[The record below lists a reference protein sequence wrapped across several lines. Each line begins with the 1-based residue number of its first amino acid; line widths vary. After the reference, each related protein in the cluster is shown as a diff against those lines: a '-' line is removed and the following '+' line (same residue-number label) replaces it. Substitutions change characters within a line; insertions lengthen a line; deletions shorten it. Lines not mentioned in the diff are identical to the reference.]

1 MPLSDRTG
9 LVRFKCAEGSASG
22 AAKSL
27 NERHHQRTARADRN
41 RRQGL
46 PVGQGCLCQ
55 IGQDWFASNAPKE
68 APAGPPN
75 PSMNAT
81 ISAPPAPT
89 GIGGK
94 VSQWA
99 KDASGD
105 IRYGG
110 DKTVVG
116 RALHAV
122 G

>member
-1 MPLSDRTG
+1 M
-9 LVRFKCAEGSASG
+9 
-22 AAKSL
+22 
-27 NERHHQRTARADRN
+27 ADWFEQN
-41 RRQGL
+41 QPKG
-46 PVGQGCLCQ
+46 
-55 IGQDWFASNAPKE
+55 GQDWFASNAPKE

-122 G
+122 GAKPLYEGAPSQVADYMGSPALGALKATQGAGKLATPGKPLG